1 MYTPFG
7 TNDIVTRQAQELVT
21 STWTGNVNNLQTAFT
36 ASSQTDLFAT
46 PTSSGH
52 FFIEVLDKDPLTDT
66 TAEVQ
71 YAVSYGHVDGSG
83 SLDFTNDTGSFGLGA
98 SRVIYNQY
106 RQLHFYDDTT
116 NFTFGS
122 HTPKSIYVININRS
136 RYKQRLT
143 LGSLNLHI
151 SGNSVGISSESQDKM
166 ELTEDSVTN
175 GAFETNTNLG
185 PVYRIVSG
193 TNGVVSGSVT
203 NQLTINGSASNFG
216 NFYPQAGLII
226 LNAEAFNVNDKH
238 EDGDGSAGFLNTQS
252 LHPFTGSHAAVSNL
266 LTGSRSKTGTNL
278 TIQAPGFNTNA
289 QSLYRHISAAG
300 HFIVDTT
307 EEINS
312 QFYFCRIRNDQYNY
326 TNNQSFVDASNN
338 IRFES
343 MKLNPK
349 VFITTV
355 GLYNQAFELLAVA
368 KLSQPIAKDFTKEA
382 LIRVKLDF

>member
-1 MYTPFG
+1 MYTRFG
-7 TNDIVTRQAQELVT
+7 ENDIVTRQAQELVT
-21 STWTGNVNNLQTAFT
+21 STWTNNTNNLQVAHT
-36 ASSQTDLFAT
+36 SSAQTDLFAT

-52 FFIEVLDKDPLTDT
+52 FFIEVLNGPSSDT
-66 TAEVQ
+66 SSEVQ
-71 YAVSYGHVDGSG
+71 YAVSYGNRNGSG
-83 SLDFTNDTGSFGLGA
+83 SLDFTNDTGSFGVGA

-106 RQLHFYDDTT
+106 RQLHFNDDTQF
-116 NFTFGS
+116 FTFGS
-122 HTPKSIYVININRS
+122 HTPDSIYVININRS

-151 SGNSVGISSESQDKM
+151 SGNSVGISSESQDIIQ
-166 ELTEDSVTN
+166 LTDDSVTN
-175 GAFETNTNLG
+175 GQFADSNLG
-185 PVYRIVSG
+185 PVFRIVSG
-193 TNGVVSGSVT
+193 TNGVVSGSNT
-203 NQLTINGSASNFG
+203 NQLTINTSASNFG
-216 NFYPQAGLII
+216 NFYPEAGLII
-226 LNAEAFNVNDKH
+226 LNAEAFNPNDKIVVR
-238 EDGDGSAGFLNTQS
+238 SAS
-252 LHPFTGSHAAVSNL
+252 LHPVTGSHDFTSNN

-312 QFYFCRIRNDQYNY
+312 QFYFCRVRNDQYNY
-326 TNNQSFVDASNN
+326 TNNESFIDSSNN

-355 GLYNQAFELLAVA
+355 GLYNDAFELLAIA
-368 KLSQPIAKDFTKEA
+368 KLSQPVAKDFTKEA
-382 LIRVKLDF
+382 LIRVKLDY